1 MKYLITMRNYFGDN
15 AQENNFTAMSAESS
29 TAPATPA
36 EGGETAEEGGASTG
50 SPTEGGA
57 EGGEFLSSG
66 PLLPSTGPGIFI
78 TIAVVGFALMMFGA
92 RRS

>member
-1 MKYLITMRNYFGDN
+1 MRNHFGEN
-15 AQENNFTAMSAESS
+15 SQENNYTALS
-29 TAPATPA
+29 A
-36 EGGETAEEGGASTG
+36 EGGEAAEGEASTG
-50 SPTEGGA
+50 EITDTNN

-66 PLLPSTGPGIFI
+66 PLLPSTGPGIFV